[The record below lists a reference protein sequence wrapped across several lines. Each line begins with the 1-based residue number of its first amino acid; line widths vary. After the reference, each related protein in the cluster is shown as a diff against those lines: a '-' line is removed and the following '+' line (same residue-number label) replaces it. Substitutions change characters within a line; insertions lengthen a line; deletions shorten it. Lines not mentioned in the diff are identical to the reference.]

1 MVRRHKPLSLL
12 ILQMLS
18 IQTFVFNP
26 FSENTYVVSND
37 ASEAVIIDP
46 GCYETEEQNELDAYI
61 SSHRLTVKYLLNTHC
76 HIDHVLGN
84 YYIKKK
90 YQVPLLIHA
99 REENVLRAVKTYAP
113 NYGFGA
119 YQETTADAFLQ
130 EGKKFSFGDTHW
142 DILFLPGHAPGH
154 LGFYDEKEK
163 VIFSGDV
170 LFDGSIGRTDLP
182 GGDYDTLIQSIR
194 EKMFALPNEVKV
206 YCGHGSTTT
215 IGKEKRSNPYC
226 GLHAIK

>member
-1 MVRRHKPLSLL
+1 
-12 ILQMLS
+12 MLS

-26 FSENTYVVSND
+26 FSENTYVVSD
-37 ASEAVIIDP
+37 ETGTAVIIDP
-46 GCYETEEQNELDAYI
+46 GCYETEEQNKFDEYI
-61 SSHRLTVKYLLNTHC
+61 ATKRLSVKYLLNTHC

-84 YYIKKK
+84 YHVKKK
-90 YQVPLLIHA
+90 YRVPLLVHA

-113 NYGFGA
+113 NYGFNG
-119 YQETTADAFLQ
+119 YQETTADQFIH
-130 EGKKFSFGDTHW
+130 EGEVISFGETTW

-154 LGFYDEKEK
+154 VGFYDKKEG

-194 EKMFALPNEVKV
+194 EKMFALPNEVIV
-206 YCGHGSTTT
+206 YCGHGATTT
-215 IGKEKRSNPYC
+215 IGKEKQSNPYC
-226 GLHAIK
+226 GVHAIM

>member
-1 MVRRHKPLSLL
+1 
-12 ILQMLS
+12 MLS

-26 FSENTYVVSND
+26 FSENTYVVSD
-37 ASEAVIIDP
+37 ETGTAVIIDP
-46 GCYETEEQNELDAYI
+46 GCYETEEQNELDEYI
-61 SSHRLTVKYLLNTHC
+61 ASKRLSVQYLLNTHC

-84 YYIKKK
+84 YHVKKK
-90 YQVPLLIHA
+90 YRVPLLMHT

-113 NYGFGA
+113 NYGFNG
-119 YQETTADAFLQ
+119 YQETTADQFIH
-130 EGKKFSFGDTHW
+130 EGEVISFGKTTW

-154 LGFYDEKEK
+154 VGFYDKKEG

-194 EKMFALPNEVKV
+194 EKMFALPNEVIV
-206 YCGHGSTTT
+206 YCGHGATTT
-215 IGKEKRSNPYC
+215 IGKEKQSNPYC
-226 GLHAIK
+226 GVHAIM

>member
-1 MVRRHKPLSLL
+1 
-12 ILQMLS
+12 MLS

-26 FSENTYVVSND
+26 FSENTYVVSD
-37 ASEAVIIDP
+37 ETGTAVIIDP
-46 GCYETEEQNELDAYI
+46 GCYETEEQNELDEYI
-61 SSHRLTVKYLLNTHC
+61 ASKRLSVKYLLNTHC

-84 YYIKKK
+84 YHVKKK
-90 YQVPLLIHA
+90 YRVPLLMHT

-113 NYGFGA
+113 NYGFNG
-119 YQETTADAFLQ
+119 YQETTADQFIH
-130 EGKKFSFGDTHW
+130 EGEVISFGETTW

-154 LGFYDEKEK
+154 VGFYDKKEG

-194 EKMFALPNEVKV
+194 EKMFALPSEVIV
-206 YCGHGSTTT
+206 YCGHGATTT
-215 IGKEKRSNPYC
+215 IGKEKQSNPYC
-226 GLHAIK
+226 GVHAIM

>member
-1 MVRRHKPLSLL
+1 
-12 ILQMLS
+12 MLS

-26 FSENTYVVSND
+26 FSENTYVVSD
-37 ASEAVIIDP
+37 ETGTAVIIDP
-46 GCYETEEQNELDAYI
+46 GCYETEEQNELDEYI
-61 SSHRLTVKYLLNTHC
+61 ASKRLSVKYLLNTHC

-84 YYIKKK
+84 YHVKKK
-90 YQVPLLIHA
+90 YLVPLLMHT

-113 NYGFGA
+113 NYGFNG
-119 YQETTADAFLQ
+119 YQETTADQFIH
-130 EGKKFSFGDTHW
+130 EGEVISFGETTW

-154 LGFYDEKEK
+154 VGFYDKKEG

-194 EKMFALPNEVKV
+194 EKMFALPNEVIV
-206 YCGHGSTTT
+206 YCGHGATTT
-215 IGKEKRSNPYC
+215 IGKEKQSNPYC
-226 GLHAIK
+226 GVHAIM